1 AVQFTGW
8 SSSCILH
15 FPEVLHDFHSLQTL
29 PSLLQRIG
37 NPNETQNNSTSWPVF
52 KSTEQKYLTLN
63 TESTRIMTKLRA
75 QQCRFWT
82 SFFPK
87 VLEMTGNIDEAEWE
101 WKAGFHRWNNYMM
114 DWKNQFNDYTSKK
127 ESCVGL

>member
-15 FPEVLHDFHSLQTL
+15 FSEVLHDFHSLKSL
-29 PSLLQRIG
+29 PPLLQRIG
-37 NPNETQNNSTSWPVF
+37 NPNGTHNNSTKWPVF

-63 TESTRIMTKLRA
+63 TESSRILTKLRA

-87 VLEMTGNIDEAEWE
+87 VLEMTEPIHCCCEPGTALAARATQM
-101 WKAGFHRWNNYMM
+101 KMTGSAYS
-114 DWKNQFNDYTSKK
+114 Q
-127 ESCVGL
+127 